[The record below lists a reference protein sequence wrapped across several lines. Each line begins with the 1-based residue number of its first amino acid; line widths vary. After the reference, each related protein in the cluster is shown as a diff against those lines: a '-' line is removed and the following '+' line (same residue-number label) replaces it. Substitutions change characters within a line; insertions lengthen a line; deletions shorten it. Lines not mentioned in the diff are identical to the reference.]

1 MSNPYTGSVASALR
15 KCQLL
20 LIALEDEEV
29 AATPPSQPAAL
40 MRSATLESALMQLWR
55 AYRAFLAEQ
64 AHQLSLGSEPES
76 AQALMKLAQASQKV
90 SAEVGELV
98 SLAEN
103 PDSWFRAFE
112 QAWRAL
118 WRFSAQQEG
127 SSGAQ
132 AAFGGQSGQSAVQNL
147 IPTRQLAE
155 ASSGPLSAEQLQ
167 RWHSC
172 LSELVVRQRAQGQ
185 EW

>member
-20 LIALEDEEV
+20 LSAAAEGEV
-29 AATPPSQPAAL
+29 AAVPPSHPAAL
-40 MRSATLESALMQLWR
+40 VHAATLEGALLQLWR

-64 AHQLSLGSEPES
+64 AHQLSLGAEPES
-76 AQALMKLAQASQKV
+76 ATALLKLAAASHKA

-103 PDSWFRAFE
+103 PDSWFRELE

-118 WRFSAQQEG
+118 WRFAAQQGGARASG
-127 SSGAQ
+127 SVSGP
-132 AAFGGQSGQSAVQNL
+132 GAVQNL
-147 IPTRQLAE
+147 IPSTQLAE
-155 ASSGPLSAEQLQ
+155 APAGPLSVERLEG
-167 RWHSC
+167 WHRK
-172 LSELVVRQRAQGQ
+172 LSELVARQRAQGQ